1 MPDEANL
8 ETLRR
13 LVTAFAINDEN
24 TIRSLVTPDVVWH
37 VAGRTAV
44 AGDYKGIDAML
55 NVVRLV
61 VEMTDGTLEARLHD
75 VLANERH
82 GVILLKEAANR
93 NGKRLE
99 YELIDLYHFR
109 EGLICE
115 MWSTATDQQA
125 FDEFF
130 A

>member
-13 LVTAFAINDEN
+13 LVTAFAINNEN

-37 VAGRTAV
+37 VAGRTAM
-44 AGDYKGIDAML
+44 AGDHKGIDAML
-55 NVVRLV
+55 KVVRLV

-75 VLANERH
+75 MLANERH
-82 GVILLKEAANR
+82 GVILLKEAATR
-93 NGKRLE
+93 NGRRLE

-115 MWSTATDQQA
+115 MWSTPTDQQA